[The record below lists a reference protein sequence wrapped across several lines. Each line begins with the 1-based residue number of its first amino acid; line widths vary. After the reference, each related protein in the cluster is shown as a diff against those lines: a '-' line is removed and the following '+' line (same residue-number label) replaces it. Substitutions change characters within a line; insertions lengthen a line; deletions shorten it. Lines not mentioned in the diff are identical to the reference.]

1 MGCQRDDREADARAL
16 EVRRILWAIL
26 GLNLA
31 VAVAKMLYGA
41 LTRSLAMTADG
52 FHSLFDGTS
61 NVIGLVGIF
70 IASRPADRE
79 HPYGHAK
86 YETYAS
92 AGIGLLLAVAA
103 WRVGVESVRRLL
115 AGGAAPDVNAGSFA
129 VMLATLAVNFGVSTW
144 ERRAGKRLKSDLLL
158 ADASHTGSD
167 ILVSLGVIAG
177 LLAVR
182 AGYPLADPVLGLVVC
197 GFIARAALRVF
208 KSVDET
214 LSDRAR
220 LDPREVEAVA
230 LSVAGVLG
238 CHDVRTRGT
247 ASHVAVD
254 LHVQVDPQA
263 SVTDGHAIAEAVER
277 AVCERFS
284 EVSDVIAHVEP
295 LDEYQQS
302 KTRRW
307 SEGM

>member
-1 MGCQRDDREADARAL
+1 MGCSRDDSEANARSVQ
-16 EVRRILWAIL
+16 VRRILWAIL
-26 GLNLA
+26 GLNLG
-31 VAVAKMLYGA
+31 VALAKMLYGA
-41 LTRSLAMTADG
+41 VTRSLAMTADG

-61 NVIGLVGIF
+61 NVIGLVGIA
-70 IASRPADRE
+70 IASRPADRD

-103 WRVGVESVRRLL
+103 WRVGVESVRRLI
-115 AGGAAPDVNAGSFA
+115 GGGGAPDVNAGSFA
-129 VMLATLAVNFGVSTW
+129 VMLATLAVNIGVATW
-144 ERRAGKRLKSDLLL
+144 ERRAGMRLKSDLLV

-167 ILVSLGVIAG
+167 ILVSLGVIGG
-177 LLAVR
+177 LAAVR
-182 AGYPLADPVLGLVVC
+182 AGYPVADPLLGLVVC
-197 GFIARAALRVF
+197 GFIARAAVRVF
-208 KSVDET
+208 RSVDQT

-230 LSVAGVLG
+230 LGVPGVLG

-254 LHVQVDPQA
+254 LHVQVDPEA
-263 SVTDGHAIAEAVER
+263 SITAGHAIAESVER
-277 AVCERFS
+277 AVCARFP

-302 KTRRW
+302 KTKRW
-307 SEGM
+307 SEGV

>member
-1 MGCQRDDREADARAL
+1 MGCSRDDSEANARSVQ
-16 EVRRILWAIL
+16 VRRILWAIL
-26 GLNLA
+26 GLNLG
-31 VAVAKMLYGA
+31 VAIAKMLYGA
-41 LTRSLAMTADG
+41 VTRSLAMTADG

-61 NVIGLVGIF
+61 NVIGLVGIS
-70 IASRPADRE
+70 IASRPADRN

-103 WRVGVESVRRLL
+103 WRVGVESIRRLIGG
-115 AGGAAPDVNAGSFA
+115 GGAPEVNAGSFA
-129 VMLATLAVNFGVSTW
+129 VMLATLAVNVGVATW
-144 ERRAGKRLKSDLLL
+144 ERRAGMRLKSDLLM

-167 ILVSLGVIAG
+167 ILVSLGVIGG
-177 LLAVR
+177 LAAVR
-182 AGYPLADPVLGLVVC
+182 AGYPVADPLLGLVVC
-197 GFIARAALRVF
+197 GFIARAAVRVF
-208 KSVDET
+208 RSVDET

-230 LSVAGVLG
+230 LGVPGVLG

-254 LHVQVDPQA
+254 LHVQVDPEA
-263 SVTDGHAIAEAVER
+263 SITAGHAIAESVER
-277 AVCERFS
+277 AVCERFP

-302 KTRRW
+302 KTKRW
-307 SEGM
+307 SEGV

>member
-1 MGCQRDDREADARAL
+1 MGCRRDDSEADARSL

-31 VAVAKMLYGA
+31 VAIAKMLYGA
-41 LTRSLAMTADG
+41 VTRSLAMTADG

-61 NVIGLVGIF
+61 NVIGLIGIV

-103 WRVGVESVRRLL
+103 WRVGVESVRRLI
-115 AGGAAPDVNAGSFA
+115 AGTAAPDVNAGSFA
-129 VMLATLAVNFGVSTW
+129 VMLATLAVNIGVSAW
-144 ERRAGKRLKSDLLL
+144 ERHAGRRLKSDVLL

-167 ILVSLGVIAG
+167 ILVSLGVIGG

-182 AGYPLADPVLGLVVC
+182 AGYPVADPVLGLVVC
-197 GFIARAALRVF
+197 GFIARAALRIF

-230 LSVAGVLG
+230 LSVTGVLG

-254 LHVQVDPQA
+254 LHVQVDPHA

-295 LDEYQQS
+295 LDEYQRS

-307 SEGM
+307 SEGV

>member
-1 MGCQRDDREADARAL
+1 MGCRRDDREMSARST

-26 GLNLA
+26 GLNLG

-61 NVIGLVGIF
+61 NIIGLVGIS

-103 WRVGVESVRRLL
+103 WRVGVESIRRLV
-115 AGGAAPDVNAGSFA
+115 AGGASPDVNVGSFA
-129 VMLATLAVNFGVSTW
+129 VMLGTLVVNIGVSTW

-167 ILVSLGVIAG
+167 ILVSLGVIGG
-177 LLAVR
+177 LIAVQ
-182 AGYPLADPVLGLVVC
+182 AGYPVADPMLGLVVC

-208 KSVDET
+208 RSVDET

-230 LSVAGVLG
+230 LGVSGVLG

-254 LHVQVDPQA
+254 LHVQVDPGVT
-263 SVTDGHAIAEAVER
+263 VTDGHAIAEAVER
-277 AVCERFS
+277 AVCDRFP

-307 SEGM
+307 SEDT

>member
-1 MGCQRDDREADARAL
+1 MGCSRDDSEANARSVQ
-16 EVRRILWAIL
+16 VRRILWAIL
-26 GLNLA
+26 GLNLG
-31 VAVAKMLYGA
+31 VALAKMLYGA
-41 LTRSLAMTADG
+41 VTRSLAMTADG

-61 NVIGLVGIF
+61 NVIGLVGIS
-70 IASRPADRE
+70 IASRPADRD

-103 WRVGVESVRRLL
+103 WRVGVESIRRLIGG
-115 AGGAAPDVNAGSFA
+115 GGAPVVNAGSFA
-129 VMLATLAVNFGVSTW
+129 VMLATLAVNIGVATW
-144 ERRAGKRLKSDLLL
+144 ERRAGMRLKSDLLV

-167 ILVSLGVIAG
+167 ILVSLGVIGG
-177 LLAVR
+177 LAAVR
-182 AGYPLADPVLGLVVC
+182 AGYPIADPLLGLVVC
-197 GFIARAALRVF
+197 GFIARAAVRVF
-208 KSVDET
+208 RSVDQT

-230 LSVAGVLG
+230 LGVPGVLG

-254 LHVQVDPQA
+254 LHVQVDPEA
-263 SVTDGHAIAEAVER
+263 SITAGHAIAESVER
-277 AVCERFS
+277 AVCARFP

-302 KTRRW
+302 KTKRW
-307 SEGM
+307 SEGV